1 MEFSRNHLLLLELA
15 NEDYYGLWDLVRTIT
30 SQGDS
35 GELPPVET
43 AKQIALELSEAGL
56 IDVFVTDR
64 YLTPIAQL
72 SESDSISVLS
82 DTSSW
87 DDPIVKP
94 DDPDSRYAVTT
105 TEKGDRV
112 YETESR
118 PRG

>member
-15 NEDYYGLWDLVRTIT
+15 NEDYTGLWELVRMIR

-43 AKQIALELSEAGL
+43 AKQITLELLEAGL

-64 YLTPIAQL
+64 YLTPTAQL
-72 SESDSISVLS
+72 SESDAMSVLS
-82 DTSSW
+82 DISSW
-87 DDPIVKP
+87 DDPIDKP
-94 DDPDSRYAVTT
+94 VDTDSRYAVGS
-105 TEKGDRV
+105 TETGDRV

-118 PRG
+118 PRT